1 MGVTSSTMFNIVLNV
16 TSSVTFNVASSF
28 QVSKVE
34 YFSLFFSF
42 FEKNLQLINGTL
54 AEPDINQLWA
64 PGDESLPTYL
74 VEALNKIQRS
84 KLHLTN
90 LCKSLHSILF

>member
-42 FEKNLQLINGTL
+42 FEKNDDFRFEGNLLHVK
-54 AEPDINQLWA
+54 D
-64 PGDESLPTYL
+64 
-74 VEALNKIQRS
+74 NKGFL
-84 KLHLTN
+84 K
-90 LCKSLHSILF
+90 